1 MAKLVSATCALLLLL
16 VETPGNNPLAK
27 YRAVEAYEV
36 RPGILA
42 FPRYAEDGRV
52 CEVGLEGRHYSP
64 EKIALDSTL
73 SRLEIDAIVDELAP
87 ADKRGPRSAGPLDG
101 LNTITGHAMRQIED
115 YENVTLQIDS
125 VWLAGNPEKNAIVD
139 DIVVAIKWKNRL
151 CK

>member
-42 FPRYAEDGRV
+42 LPRYAEDGRV
-52 CEVGLEGRHYSP
+52 CEVGLEGRPYSP

-73 SRLEIDAIVDELAP
+73 SRLGIEAIVDELAP

-101 LNTITGHAMRQIED
+101 LTTITGHAMRKTED

-125 VWLAGNPEKNAIVD
+125 VLLTGSPEKNAIVE
-139 DIVVAIKWKNRL
+139 DIVATIKWKNRL